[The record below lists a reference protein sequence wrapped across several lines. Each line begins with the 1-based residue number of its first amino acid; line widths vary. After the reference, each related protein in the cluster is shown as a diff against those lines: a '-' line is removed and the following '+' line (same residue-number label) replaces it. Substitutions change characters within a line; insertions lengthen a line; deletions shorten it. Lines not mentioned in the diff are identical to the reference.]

1 MAKYILAVSGGI
13 DSMVMLDL
21 IARDYRH
28 FRHDHFAEAAW
39 PEDFMVA
46 HFDHGI
52 RGKESHDDAEFVL
65 EVANQKYGLATR
77 IGWGDL
83 PSNASEDMARSK
95 RYDFLYRVASEF
107 SDSNEKSI
115 IVTAHHRDDLLETVV
130 MNIVR
135 GTGWRGLAPMSQPDV
150 MRPLL
155 SWSKSDIVKYALQNN
170 LTWREDETNYS
181 PKYFRN
187 RLRGTLATFPE
198 SAKGQLLD
206 MALRQIKLRQQI
218 DNEIVKYI
226 KEHVQDSNG
235 GVCLRRYDLIMVPC
249 DVGIEILRY
258 VTNGR
263 LTIPQLR
270 SLLLF
275 IRVGQPHKRM
285 KWKDVSVELFK
296 DTVRV
301 RCSAN

>member
-1 MAKYILAVSGGI
+1 MAL
-13 DSMVMLDL
+13 LDL
-21 IARDYRH
+21 IAGDYDG
-28 FRHDHFAEAAW
+28 FRHDYFVEATW
-39 PEDFMVA
+39 PEDFVVA

-65 EVANQKYGLATR
+65 GAASLKYGLATR
-77 IGWGDL
+77 TGQGNL

-95 RYDFLYRVASEF
+95 RYDFLCRVASEF
-107 SDSNEKSI
+107 SDSNEKSM

-130 MNIVR
+130 MNMVR
-135 GTGWRGLAPMSQPDV
+135 GTGWRGLAPMSQSDV

-155 SWSKSDIVKYALQNN
+155 NWSKSDIVKYALQNN
-170 LTWREDETNYS
+170 LTWRDDKTNYS

-187 RLRGTLATFPE
+187 RLRSVLATFPE
-198 SAKGQLLD
+198 SAKEQLLD

-218 DNEIVKYI
+218 DTEIAEYI
-226 KEHVQDSNG
+226 KEHVQDFDG

-249 DVGIEILRY
+249 DVGIEILRH

-270 SLLLF
+270 NLLLF
-275 IRVGQPHKRM
+275 IKVGQPHKRM
-285 KWKDVSVELFK
+285 EWKDVSVELFK
-296 DTVRV
+296 DAVRV
-301 RCSAN
+301 RCSIN